1 MKQLLQSRPWLSLE
15 SLPCSSHTWRIWPKR
30 GHICDNFGLCDLSRE
45 VGGIVTLHLLS
56 VFWFSS
62 LQKYF
67 LWGLTAR
74 VCIMMILGVGGE
86 GHTHDMWNFPGQG
99 SNPSHSS
106 NNARYLTCWAT
117 RELPNDDFVGITL
130 VDLQY
135 FFHFP
140 YWVTIVEPKM
150 FVLWNHFLCHFQLR
164 IATCIWSLKK
174 Y

>member
-1 MKQLLQSRPWLSLE
+1 MTWSSC
-15 SLPCSSHTWRIWPKR
+15 CSP
-30 GHICDNFGLCDLSRE
+30 GLD
-45 VGGIVTLHLLS
+45 
-56 VFWFSS
+56 
-62 LQKYF
+62 F
-67 LWGLTAR
+67 LWNLYPVVLTPEESGLKGAIYATTLAYVTYPGR
-74 VCIMMILGVGGE
+74 LEELLLFICYQCFDLAAFRNIFSEVWVCIMMILGVGGE